1 MSRMQSLNP
10 TEIPVA
16 MKDDNVEVR
25 IVEVGEMTAG
35 YFRLAKG
42 TDLGPA
48 LAGLPGDR
56 CPCPHWGYMIEG
68 SLTMRTADGDKTY
81 RAGEAFYW
89 APGHVPVATED
100 CAYWDFSPTSEFMK
114 VIEHIQRG

>member
-1 MSRMQSLNP
+1 MRSLTPDNV
-10 TEIPVA
+10 PVA
-16 MKDDNVEVR
+16 LKDDNVEVR

-35 YFRLAKG
+35 LFRLRAG

-48 LAGLPGDR
+48 LAGLEGDR

-68 SLTMRTADGDKTY
+68 SLVMRTADGEQTY

-100 CAYWDFSPTSEFMK
+100 CSYVDFSPTAEFMA
-114 VIEHIQRG
+114 VISHIQGSG

>member
-1 MSRMQSLNP
+1 MQALIP
-10 TEIPVA
+10 EQVPVA
-16 MKDDNVEVR
+16 IKDDNVEVR

-35 YFRLAKG
+35 FFRLAKG

-48 LAGLPGDR
+48 LAGLPDDR
-56 CPCPHWGYMIEG
+56 CQCPHWGYMIEG
-68 SLTMRTADGDKTY
+68 SLTMRTAEGDKTY

-89 APGHVPVATED
+89 APGHVPVANED

-114 VIEHIQRG
+114 VVEHIQRG